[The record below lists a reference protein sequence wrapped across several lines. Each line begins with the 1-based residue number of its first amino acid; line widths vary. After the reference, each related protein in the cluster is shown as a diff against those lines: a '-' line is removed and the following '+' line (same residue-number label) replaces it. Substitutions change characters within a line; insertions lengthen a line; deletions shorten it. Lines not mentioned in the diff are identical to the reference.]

1 MTQSIFEWQRK
12 LEINGSKQCEWW
24 RGLHTILF
32 WCEIK
37 TPAYI
42 HFHFFISSL
51 VSLTIMVM
59 RTALEKWRISLWEVI
74 SLACTER
81 LLNSEV
87 NQFLWLWSNK
97 QLRQPGKVF
106 LVIPEL
112 LTTVKRKR
120 EKESRVMSKHF
131 SEAANIPVIDNYRT
145 KLPCRDLAKIH
156 TSQYQNC
163 YSQIYTV
170 QIFTQLP
177 WVIPDLRK
185 NFH

>member
-1 MTQSIFEWQRK
+1 M
-12 LEINGSKQCEWW
+12 
-24 RGLHTILF
+24 
-32 WCEIK
+32 
-37 TPAYI
+37 
-42 HFHFFISSL
+42 
-51 VSLTIMVM
+51 
-59 RTALEKWRISLWEVI
+59 
-74 SLACTER
+74 
-81 LLNSEV
+81 
-87 NQFLWLWSNK
+87 
-97 QLRQPGKVF
+97 
-106 LVIPEL
+106 IPEL